1 MEVVDRPCLEI
12 ARVLTGLKELR
23 HLQRGDFLAEVVEH
37 INLNF
42 DSLKVPKLNIEEFW
56 ASEDYYFH
64 TREQMLAVAKWCP
77 KISKAMFMFEAESCD
92 DLSILGEFPLLSDLD
107 LWGGRFYRDGL
118 SEYLQSY
125 GNNLIK
131 YAQLQCANNTF
142 SWAQPVLTARV
153 KVSFGTT
160 EANNGC
166 LKNSMFLFNTGKYCT
181 L

>member
-1 MEVVDRPCLEI
+1 MDVVDRPWLEI

-42 DSLKVPKLNIEEFW
+42 DSLKVSKLNIEEFW

-131 YAQLQCANNTF
+131 YAQLQCANTF
-142 SWAQPVLTARV
+142 SWVQPVLTARV

-160 EANNGC
+160 EANNGF
-166 LKNSMFLFNTGKYCT
+166 LKNSMFL
-181 L
+181 

>member
-1 MEVVDRPCLEI
+1 MLWTPSIVKTQIEKTDVVYRPCLKL

-37 INLNF
+37 MDLNF
-42 DSLKVPKLNIEEFW
+42 DSLKLNIEEFW

-131 YAQLQCANNTF
+131 YAQLQCVNHTF
-142 SWAQPVLTARV
+142 SRAQPLFTALFQSQLR
-153 KVSFGTT
+153 
-160 EANNGC
+160 NN
-166 LKNSMFLFNTGKYCT
+166 
-181 L
+181 